1 MTNSSSTYL
10 GILGGAIIGAIVS
23 WWIYNRQKKTSDIQ
37 DRILERVKELEENHG
52 EILKKIDKFDEKH
65 ESSLNS
71 IQDLNSKI
79 DEVLKK
85 FNSK

>member
-1 MTNSSSTYL
+1 MTNASSTYL

-37 DRILERVKELEENHG
+37 DRILKRVKDLEESHD

-71 IQDLNSKI
+71 IQDLDSKI
-79 DEVLKK
+79 DEILKR